1 MLVCKLGC
9 TCAKV
14 NSSPIKP
21 ITIVKSMAILRSSI
35 SDFLKPLLAI
45 SAALFVLTGCSSK
58 SDVEVLKMAH
68 SLPTDHPVHEAIM
81 FMAERLEAISDGKML
96 LQVYPGGQLGGER
109 ELIELLQI
117 GSLAMT
123 KVSSS
128 PMEGFVPEMKV
139 FSMPYVFRDND
150 HYWRVLNSE
159 LGKQLLL
166 SGEKVRLRGL
176 GYYDAGSRSFYTVKK
191 PVYEPSDLKGLK
203 IRVQKSQTSLQ
214 MVKALGGA
222 GTPISWGELYT
233 ALDQGV
239 VDGAEN
245 NPPSFY
251 TSGHYEVA
259 KFYTLN
265 EHTFVPDIVLISTYV
280 WNGLSEQQ
288 KAWVQQAMDE
298 SVVYERKRWA
308 EATEEALREV
318 EKAGVTVIRPD
329 NALFAR
335 EVQAMHESA
344 KGTPAYELLK
354 AFRAL

>member
-1 MLVCKLGC
+1 
-9 TCAKV
+9 
-14 NSSPIKP
+14 
-21 ITIVKSMAILRSSI
+21 MAISSSNI
-35 SDFLKPLLAI
+35 PSFIKVLLASCALLSVL
-45 SAALFVLTGCSSK
+45 SACSAK
-58 SDVEVLKMAH
+58 NDVEVLKMAH

-81 FMAERLEAISDGKML
+81 YMAERLAVHSNGKMEI
-96 LQVYPGGQLGGER
+96 QVYPGGQLGGER

-139 FSMPYVFRDND
+139 FSMPYVFKDSE
-150 HYWRVLNSE
+150 HYWRVLNSD
-159 LGKQLLL
+159 LGKELLL

-176 GYYDAGSRSFYTVKK
+176 GYYDAGSRSFYTVEK
-191 PVYEPSDLKGLK
+191 PIYKPEDLKGLK

-214 MVKALGGA
+214 MVRSLGGA

-280 WNGLSEQQ
+280 WNNLTEQQ
-288 KAWVQQAMDE
+288 QAWVQKAMDE
-298 SVVYERKRWA
+298 SVVYERQRWA
-308 EATEEALREV
+308 EATEHALAEV
-318 EKAGVTVIRPD
+318 EKAGVTIIRPD
-329 NALFAR
+329 NTKFA
-335 EVQAMHESA
+335 EKVEAMHEAA
-344 KGTPAYELLK
+344 KGTPAYDLLQ